1 MISSRTN
8 GRMILLNKS
17 FEAHECTVERPS
29 HLICPGNPHSTTHF
43 LILLVSNVSVH
54 TILFFQ

>member
-29 HLICPGNPHSTTHF
+29 HLISPGNPHSTTHF
-43 LILLVSNVSVH
+43 LMLFVSKISVH
-54 TILFFQ
+54 TILFLR